1 MDINYQI
8 IGERIKAIRK
18 QKGISQQQLAE
29 NIGKTPTYIS
39 RLECGSRGAT
49 LETLL
54 DIINELQV
62 SADAILAEHLWHRG
76 KLLNPD
82 YITPL
87 DKCSE
92 KQRRIVFS
100 AMNGLVDILQRAE
113 EMEHHS

>member
-8 IGERIKAIRK
+8 IGDRIRAIRK

-49 LETLL
+49 LETLI

-76 KLLNPD
+76 KLLSPD

-87 DKCSE
+87 DNCSE
-92 KQRRIVFS
+92 KHRRIAV
-100 AMNGLVDILQRAE
+100 AMLNSIVATLQRE
-113 EMEHHS
+113 DELEYHR